1 VIAPWTTFWNANAFM
16 DAYPSIEDLLGS
28 PFLRGAVSGIGA
40 VTTLAGVAELATAIV
55 GRHREQPP
63 AQP

>member
-1 VIAPWTTFWNANAFM
+1 VIAPWTNFWNANVFIG
-16 DAYPSIEDLLGS
+16 AYPSIEDLLGN

-55 GRHREQPP
+55 GRQREQPP